1 MGLRHRVICLTAV
14 IIPLL
19 GCSSHVQKPM
29 AEVTTEDP
37 VHGHT
42 EQVPDA
48 VKTSQPDKPKEDT
61 PAITT
66 AGAPKDD
73 TSEATTSDAPKDDTP
88 ETTTPAEPK
97 DDIPETTKSVE
108 VNVDPYEK
116 FNRRVF
122 AVNMTLDKYIFK
134 PIAHGYDTITPVP
147 IRKGIGNFFAN
158 LDMLNTIPN
167 DLLQGKT
174 AYFTADT
181 WRFILNSTLGI
192 GGLFDVAT
200 RFGLPKHHEDFG
212 LTLAYWGGECG
223 LKPQPYLMLPI
234 LGSTTTRDAFG
245 KIPTYATW
253 PFTYIDPQYYN
264 YGAWALSAVDKRANL
279 LPADKLVEDSFDPYI
294 FVRSAYLQS
303 RNHDIEKNRHETNF
317 PPYTTE
323 TETSPTEDDN
333 TGNEL

>member
-1 MGLRHRVICLTAV
+1 MGFRYRVICLAA
-14 IIPLL
+14 IIVPFL
-19 GCSSHVQKPM
+19 GCSSHTAKPVL
-29 AEVTTEDP
+29 EIKTNDP
-37 VHGHT
+37 VNEPSAAPPVKISDHNSSSASIT
-42 EQVPDA
+42 EAKNEAKNTTPPD
-48 VKTSQPDKPKEDT
+48 PDEATASNTDTNTDMTDT
-61 PAITT
+61 P
-66 AGAPKDD
+66 
-73 TSEATTSDAPKDDTP
+73 TP
-88 ETTTPAEPK
+88 PP
-97 DDIPETTKSVE
+97 E

-116 FNRRVF
+116 FNRHVF
-122 AVNMTLDKYIFK
+122 AFNMALDKHVFR
-134 PIAHGYDTITPVP
+134 PIAHGYDVIIPVP
-147 IRKGIGNFFAN
+147 IRKGISNFFAN

-245 KIPTYATW
+245 KIPAYATW
-253 PFTYIDPQYYN
+253 PFTYVDPQYYN
-264 YGAWALSAVDKRANL
+264 YGALALNAVDKRADL
-279 LPADKLVEDSFDPYI
+279 LPADKLVNDSFDPYI

-303 RNHDIEKNRHETNF
+303 RNHNIEKNRHETNF

-323 TETSPTEDDN
+323 TETTPTEDDN
-333 TGNEL
+333 IGNEL

>member
-1 MGLRHRVICLTAV
+1 MGFRNRVICLAA
-14 IIPLL
+14 IIVPFL
-19 GCSSHVQKPM
+19 GCSSHTAKPVL
-29 AEVTTEDP
+29 EIKTNDP
-37 VHGHT
+37 VNEPSAAPPVKISDHNSSPASIT
-42 EQVPDA
+42 EAKNEAKNTTPPD
-48 VKTSQPDKPKEDT
+48 PDEATASNIDTNTDMTDT
-61 PAITT
+61 P
-66 AGAPKDD
+66 
-73 TSEATTSDAPKDDTP
+73 TP
-88 ETTTPAEPK
+88 PP
-97 DDIPETTKSVE
+97 E

-116 FNRRVF
+116 FNRHVF
-122 AVNMTLDKYIFK
+122 AFNMALDKHVFR
-134 PIAHGYDTITPVP
+134 PIAHGYDVIMPVP
-147 IRKGIGNFFAN
+147 IRKGISNFFAN

-245 KIPTYATW
+245 KIPAYATW
-253 PFTYIDPQYYN
+253 PFTYVDPQYYN
-264 YGAWALSAVDKRANL
+264 YGALALSAVDKRADL
-279 LPADKLVEDSFDPYI
+279 LPADKLVNDSFDPYI

-303 RNHDIEKNRHETNF
+303 RNHNIEKNRHETNF

-323 TETSPTEDDN
+323 TETTPTEDDN
-333 TGNEL
+333 IGNEL

>member
-1 MGLRHRVICLTAV
+1 MGIRYQAMCLTAV

-19 GCSSHVQKPM
+19 GCSSHGHQPAV
-29 AEVTTEDP
+29 EVKTEDP
-37 VHGHT
+37 VVNSPIT
-42 EQVPDA
+42 PKAENPVPPA
-48 VKTSQPDKPKEDT
+48 VPTIKDENPVAPEVLATKDEN
-61 PAITT
+61 PAP
-66 AGAPKDD
+66 A
-73 TSEATTSDAPKDDTP
+73 ETP
-88 ETTTPAEPK
+88 EAK
-97 DDIPETTKSVE
+97 DDIPETSTAAE

-122 AVNMTLDKYIFK
+122 AVNMTLDKYIIK
-134 PIAHGYDTITPVP
+134 PVAHGYDTITPVP

-212 LTLAYWGGECG
+212 LTLAYWGGDCG
-223 LKPQPYLMLPI
+223 LKPQPYLMLPVM
-234 LGSTTTRDAFG
+234 GPTTTRDAFG

-264 YGAWALSAVDKRANL
+264 YGAWALSALDKRADL

-303 RNHDIEKNRHETNF
+303 RNHQIEKNRHETNF

-323 TETSPTEDDN
+323 TEATPTEDDN

>member
-1 MGLRHRVICLTAV
+1 MGIRYQVMCLTAV

-19 GCSSHVQKPM
+19 GCSSHVHQHAVEIK
-29 AEVTTEDP
+29 TEDP
-37 VHGHT
+37 VVNEPLAAKAAEEAPIT
-42 EQVPDA
+42 QAENPAQPAVPATKD
-48 VKTSQPDKPKEDT
+48 EN
-61 PAITT
+61 PAPPPVPVTNDQNP
-66 AGAPKDD
+66 AP
-73 TSEATTSDAPKDDTP
+73 EEIP
-88 ETTTPAEPK
+88 ETK
-97 DDIPETTKSVE
+97 DDIPETSTAAV

-134 PIAHGYDTITPVP
+134 PVAHGYDTITPVP

-223 LKPQPYLMLPI
+223 LKPQPYLMLPV

-264 YGAWALSAVDKRANL
+264 YGAWALSALDKRADL

-303 RNHDIEKNRHETNF
+303 RNHQIEKNRHETNF

-323 TETSPTEDDN
+323 TEASPTEDDN